1 MLFKVTTVVFM
12 TLSVV
17 FASLYLVERSAVIN
31 QNPLDAQ
38 TKAQAATI
46 EEVNKEELK
55 KSNQTKEK
63 KAVSE
68 SLKTVVLTK
77 EVSSHPE
84 LTKEEIDLMLEI
96 KNSMSRDYSR
106 RLERE
111 HPLLFERLQ
120 LDEAQKEELKLLIG
134 ERRLGLNLK
143 PAEGASEEEKAA
155 YQLKKDEILGSID
168 NKIAEVLSEQ
178 TETYLNYRE
187 KSQQYQVVFDIN
199 KKLSTSGEPLDI
211 EQQDQLAD
219 IMHVSRRQAEEQ
231 NGKIDW
237 RAMRESP
244 EKAEQA
250 LNSYKERHEIMKA
263 EINFLTDNQRE
274 AFVKHLDSRYKRYE
288 DWVKRVKRDR
298 R

>member
-17 FASLYLVERSAVIN
+17 FASLYLVERSAVMN
-31 QNPLDAQ
+31 QHPLSAQ
-38 TKAQAATI
+38 AKAQDATI
-46 EEVNKEELK
+46 AEVKKEEVK
-55 KSNQTKEK
+55 KVNQTNEK

-68 SLKTVVLTK
+68 SLKTVVLTQ

-120 LDEAQKEELKLLIG
+120 LDEAQKEDLKLLIG

-143 PAEGASEEEKAA
+143 PAEGASDEEKAA

-244 EKAEQA
+244 KKAEQA